1 MSITLII
8 LFVLAAA
15 ALIIYLVKSGSK
27 EFKPKLTY
35 KERIELE
42 RKIEE
47 ESKHTTKIVADSEID
62 LEIDSETEEV
72 AEKEISPNTT
82 PVHFPAQRL
91 PGRTLKIRKDGRFHE
106 R

>member
-1 MSITLII
+1 MLITLIL
-8 LFVLAAA
+8 LFVLAVA

-42 RKIEE
+42 RKIDK

-72 AEKEISPNTT
+72 AEK
-82 PVHFPAQRL
+82 
-91 PGRTLKIRKDGRFHE
+91 K
-106 R
+106 